1 MYSKNYLK
9 KIGSVALAGAMA
21 ASLSIPALADTQPAN
36 STVVTGAYQDIAI
49 AVTVP
54 ESGTAQI
61 NPYGLPVKFTKSAS
75 STKAAQVTGEQI
87 VTQPL
92 AIYNEGD
99 VALDV
104 AASVT
109 TTATNDV
116 TISKTAIT
124 EKTTGKA
131 IYAYLQMV
139 QSANK
144 TLDEAGKDKIIDEYA
159 TSDTWAADGVSKLV
173 LDSAKEASQEK
184 MVTLAASK
192 VTTTTD
198 AQGKETSTVT
208 YNAGSI
214 ALYRLAGEV
223 VTKPSDAWTTSDG
236 FTATVAFTFT
246 PSVSEE

>member
-1 MYSKNYLK
+1 MACS
-9 KIGSVALAGAMA
+9 LA
-21 ASLSIPALADTQPAN
+21 IPAFAGDDDEDTQATQPAN

-109 TTATNDV
+109 TTATDNV
-116 TISKTAIT
+116 TITA
-124 EKTTGKA
+124 KALTGKETDKTV
-131 IYAYLQMV
+131 YAYLQMV
-139 QSANK
+139 PSSAK
-144 TLDEAGKDKIIDEYA
+144 TKDDTGKDKIADECA
-159 TSDTWAADGVSKLV
+159 SSDTWAAEGVTQLV
-173 LDSAKEASQEK
+173 LKAPDDGAATQEK
-184 MVTLAASK
+184 MATLAASK

-198 AQGKETSTVT
+198 ETTKKETTTVT
-208 YNAGSI
+208 YSAGSI
-214 ALYRLAGEV
+214 VLYRLAGN
-223 VTKPSDAWTTSDG
+223 VTQKPDTAWTTDDG
-236 FTATVAFTFT
+236 FTATIAFTFT
-246 PSVSEE
+246 PSVSED